1 MLNYKIGITLV
12 WKMSYCMWE
21 YQDSKDDTHFTKND
35 TPSNTQTLINRD
47 IPSNTKSLLS
57 NRDID
62 FYLYETLL

>member
-1 MLNYKIGITLV
+1 
-12 WKMSYCMWE
+12 MSYCMWE